1 MILELLGALSLLWI
15 VKLAAIGVSVY
26 VFVKYF
32 KYFMIAGA
40 VVIITFML
48 VSMVSLFLPIF

>member
-15 VKLAAIGVSVY
+15 VKLAAVGVCVY
-26 VFVKYF
+26 LFVKYF

-40 VVIITFML
+40 VVVITFML
-48 VSMVSLFLPIF
+48 VSIVSLFLPMF